1 MMKIKSNRNGLC
13 SVLGLRGGRE
23 EGDHKEE
30 RIGAEQWRPGRDAA
44 KPKWHGLWAW
54 YGRRWGKMILAYTRW
69 L

>member
-30 RIGAEQWRPGRDAA
+30 RIGAEEWRPGRDAA

>member
-30 RIGAEQWRPGRDAA
+30 RIGAEEWCPGTR
-44 KPKWHGLWAW
+44 KRQVMYLR
-54 YGRRWGKMILAYTRW
+54 GRTWVKGSCGPYLGGKEW
-69 L
+69 NN